1 MIKNFKSKKLKQFNS
16 GDTSKVAQAH
26 KKKIEI
32 ILNAL
37 DTATSINDLDLPGLD
52 LHTYAEYTPT
62 RWSLK
67 VSANYRIFFEWDGAN
82 VRNVDYDDPH

>member
-1 MIKNFKSKKLKQFNS
+1 MIKSFKSKKLKQFNS

-52 LHTYAEYTPT
+52 LHSY
-62 RWSLK
+62 
-67 VSANYRIFFEWDGAN
+67 
-82 VRNVDYDDPH
+82 

>member
-37 DTATSINDLDLPGLD
+37 DTAT
-52 LHTYAEYTPT
+52 
-62 RWSLK
+62 
-67 VSANYRIFFEWDGAN
+67 
-82 VRNVDYDDPH
+82 

>member
-37 DTATSINDLDLPGLD
+37 EDRKS
-52 LHTYAEYTPT
+52 
-62 RWSLK
+62 
-67 VSANYRIFFEWDGAN
+67 V
-82 VRNVDYDDPH
+82 V

>member
-1 MIKNFKSKKLKQFNS
+1 MIKSFKSKKLKQFNS

-52 LHTYAEYTPT
+52 LHSYAEYTPT
-62 RWSLK
+62 RWSLE

>member
-1 MIKNFKSKKLKQFNS
+1 
-16 GDTSKVAQAH
+16 
-26 KKKIEI
+26 
-32 ILNAL
+32 L

-52 LHTYAEYTPT
+52 LHSYAEYTPT